1 VASRNIIREGE
12 GGIMEEAPELYKV
25 FESYPNLL
33 NPLKRDRVE
42 VYADRIVY
50 RQTDSS
56 EIVKGA
62 AKMATGIGMFH
73 GAKQIAKAAWKQG
86 GLVAKE
92 ETIVMFALIT
102 GVNVRIDNPIYRTI
116 ELSSAEQQTHFRVKK
131 EDADEISQLISKKAN
146 IVRKTIRVEGNDS
159 EAVGGAVAPPSSSA
173 ELDQLKALSELHKAG
188 VLTDEEFSAKK
199 SEILGR
205 I

>member
-1 VASRNIIREGE
+1 
-12 GGIMEEAPELYKV
+12 MEEAPELYKV

-42 VYADRIVY
+42 VYTDRIVY

-56 EIVKGA
+56 EMVKGA

-73 GAKQIAKAAWKQG
+73 GAKQIAKAAWRQG
-86 GLVAKE
+86 GLVAKQ
-92 ETIVMFALIT
+92 ETVVMFALIT

-116 ELSSAEQQTHFRVKK
+116 ELSSAGQQTHFRVKK

-159 EAVGGAVAPPSSSA
+159 EAVAPPSSSA
-173 ELDQLKALSELHKAG
+173 GLDQLKALSELHKAG

>member
-1 VASRNIIREGE
+1 
-12 GGIMEEAPELYKV
+12 M
-25 FESYPNLL
+25 
-33 NPLKRDRVE
+33 
-42 VYADRIVY
+42 
-50 RQTDSS
+50 
-56 EIVKGA
+56 VKGA

-73 GAKQIAKAAWKQG
+73 GAKQIAKAAWRQG
-86 GLVAKE
+86 GLVAKQ
-92 ETIVMFALIT
+92 ETVVMFALIT

-116 ELSSAEQQTHFRVKK
+116 ELSSAGQQTHFRVKK

-159 EAVGGAVAPPSSSA
+159 EGVGESATPPSSA
-173 ELDQLKALSELHKAG
+173 AGLDQLKALSELHKAG

>member
-1 VASRNIIREGE
+1 
-12 GGIMEEAPELYKV
+12 MEEAPELYKV

-62 AKMATGIGMFH
+62 AKMMSLVGMFH
-73 GAKQIAKAAWKQG
+73 GAKQITKAAWKQG

-131 EDADEISQLISKKAN
+131 EDADEISELISKKAN

-159 EAVGGAVAPPSSSA
+159 EAVGGVAAPPSSA
-173 ELDQLKALSELHKAG
+173 AGLDQLKALSELHKAG
-188 VLTDEEFSAKK
+188 ILTDEEFSAKK
-199 SEILGR
+199 AEILGR